1 MNSIASKVHD
11 LSYQLAHL
19 TGLPAHTWC
28 DTLCQS
34 MHPKPMQVPPHD
46 WGTYLIFA
54 DGSQLQYDESG
65 IEFYDPS

>member
-28 DTLCQS
+28 DTLCKH
-34 MHPKPMQVPPHD
+34 MCAKPMQD
-46 WGTYLIFA
+46 YITFE